1 MPKTAR
7 SLGLYEQTFP
17 PMPFRTWQKQLCSD
31 WFETDTDFVAR
42 IIQQPLQMPPSIPDN
57 LTVRAIAVFVR
68 FGVAAVVPECPTCGG
83 NVKFEARSSREWTT
97 YGWTCA
103 SVGHKHF
110 EGQINC
116 YGLLQSI
123 PINSWMPF
131 LHLINSLR
139 LEKVWGHI
147 VRELQAGYGN
157 IKDDTFRS
165 WRLLFQRQL
174 AASLVPLD
182 ALMVGGDHY
191 TTVCDETVVGVNA
204 DDGWVLETRGINKG
218 GARQQRTRPWRM
230 TKMLTKKNILK
241 KHPAR
246 TVYNNQMIVPGT
258 HTLRKR
264 PSSNERPVARKRPAA
279 SLKRPAANLK
289 NNGKWLWVAVD
300 VGCRK
305 NPLTHA
311 NGGKR
316 VTYRL
321 LPRKSDAIDAMPRG
335 LAEIKATLQSRVREG
350 SFLVFDGWLSTRSA
364 ARALGYDCAPPVVH
378 EDGYRDPK
386 TGFHTNDVESENA
399 RIKRWNRAR
408 YGRLNVIADEMDEYI
423 FYTNVGS
430 DMASVFKGLA
440 HGNGGIL
447 RNPIL

>member
-1 MPKTAR
+1 
-7 SLGLYEQTFP
+7 
-17 PMPFRTWQKQLCSD
+17 
-31 WFETDTDFVAR
+31 
-42 IIQQPLQMPPSIPDN
+42 
-57 LTVRAIAVFVR
+57 
-68 FGVAAVVPECPTCGG
+68 
-83 NVKFEARSSREWTT
+83 
-97 YGWTCA
+97 
-103 SVGHKHF
+103 
-110 EGQINC
+110 
-116 YGLLQSI
+116 
-123 PINSWMPF
+123 
-131 LHLINSLR
+131 
-139 LEKVWGHI
+139 
-147 VRELQAGYGN
+147 
-157 IKDDTFRS
+157 
-165 WRLLFQRQL
+165 
-174 AASLVPLD
+174 
-182 ALMVGGDHY
+182 
-191 TTVCDETVVGVNA
+191 
-204 DDGWVLETRGINKG
+204 
-218 GARQQRTRPWRM
+218 M

-264 PSSNERPVARKRPAA
+264 PSSNERPVARERPAA

-300 VGCRK
+300 VGRRK

-378 EDGYRDPK
+378 GDCYRGPA

-399 RIKRWNRAR
+399 RIKRWNRAH
-408 YGRLNVIADEMDEYI
+408 YGRLNVIADEMDEHI
-423 FYTNVGS
+423 FYTSVGS